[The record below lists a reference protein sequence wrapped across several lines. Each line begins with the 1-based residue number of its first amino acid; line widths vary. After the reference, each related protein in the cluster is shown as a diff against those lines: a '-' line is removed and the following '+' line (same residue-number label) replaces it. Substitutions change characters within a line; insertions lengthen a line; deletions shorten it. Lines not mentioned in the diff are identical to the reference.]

1 MQLKSTNIKKS
12 NIMEENYTDILEK
25 KIDFL
30 TDILTEEQLDQ
41 YINWCEEN
49 GI

>member
-1 MQLKSTNIKKS
+1 MK
-12 NIMEENYTDILEK
+12 ENYTDILEK

-30 TDILTEEQLDQ
+30 IEILEGEQVDQ
-41 YINWCEEN
+41 YIKWCKEN